1 MSAAALAALP
11 PILGALAIAAVASF
25 LLTPLAIRL
34 APHLG
39 AIDHPG
45 AERRIHQRPI
55 PRTGGLAVALAFV
68 GVGVAGLIAN
78 EFLHFAPALRAVRA
92 PQLIGLFGGVA
103 VGALI
108 GYLDDRLQLRARWQ
122 LIGQFVLAGIALASG
137 IRIDRLPNP
146 LGDSPIQFDASGIG
160 EAAAIAATTLWIIGM
175 LNSANFVD
183 GLDGLLTGI
192 ALIAVTALG
201 VISLIDPDPQPVVA
215 VLCALLAG
223 SLLGF
228 LPYNFHPARVFIGT
242 AGVFAVGYALA
253 VLSILGTAKVAVA
266 LLVLGVPVID
276 TFWIIIRRM
285 AQGRSPFDADRGHFH
300 HRLLDLGLSHR
311 QAVLMIYAICAVLAV
326 LSLVLSGR
334 GQISAFLVIVL
345 GGGLVLYL
353 LTRRAGGSIDRS
365 NYPDDP
371 PPDDDTNR
379 TVDHPQVRTEVTG
392 HHGERA

>member
-1 MSAAALAALP
+1 M
-11 PILGALAIAAVASF
+11 
-25 LLTPLAIRL
+25 
-34 APHLG
+34 
-39 AIDHPG
+39 
-45 AERRIHQRPI
+45 
-55 PRTGGLAVALAFV
+55 
-68 GVGVAGLIAN
+68 
-78 EFLHFAPALRAVRA
+78 
-92 PQLIGLFGGVA
+92 
-103 VGALI
+103 
-108 GYLDDRLQLRARWQ
+108 
-122 LIGQFVLAGIALASG
+122 IGQFVLAGIALASG